1 MCKFKDGDF
10 IKIIQPKFETCVVT
24 FDEREFIGIFCSHVL
39 ADDKEMAAVY
49 VVLTDDDILAYT
61 DFDKRQII
69 VFDERYLIEK
79 ATEEDKARLIN
90 ALKRQGK
97 KWNEEKLLIESIN

>member
-1 MCKFKDGDF
+1 MYEPKDGDF

-24 FDEREFIGIFCSHVL
+24 FDEREFLGIFCSPVF
-39 ADDKEMAAVY
+39 ADGKEMSAVY
-49 VVLTDDDILAYT
+49 VVLTDDDVLAYT
-61 DFDKRQII
+61 DSDKRQIV

-79 ATEEDKARLIN
+79 ATEEDKAHLIN

-97 KWNEEKLLIESIN
+97 KWNEQKLLIESIN

>member
-1 MCKFKDGDF
+1 MYKHKDGDF
-10 IKIIQPKFETCVVT
+10 IKIIQPKFETYFVRS
-24 FDEREFIGIFCSHVL
+24 DEREFLGIFCSHVF

-49 VVLTDDDILAYT
+49 VVLTDDGILAYT

-69 VFDERYLIEK
+69 TYDENYIIEK
-79 ATEEDKARLIN
+79 ATEKDKARLIN
-90 ALKRQGK
+90 ALERQGK

>member
-1 MCKFKDGDF
+1 MYEPKDGDF

-69 VFDERYLIEK
+69 TFDEKYLIGKADEKEK
-79 ATEEDKARLIN
+79 ACLVN
-90 ALKRQGK
+90 ALKSKAKSGTNR
-97 KWNEEKLLIESIN
+97 NF

>member
-1 MCKFKDGDF
+1 MYEPKDGDF
-10 IKIIQPKFETCVVT
+10 IKIIQPKFETYFVRSE
-24 FDEREFIGIFCSHVL
+24 EREFIGIFCSPVL
-39 ADDKEMAAVY
+39 VDDKEMSAVY

-61 DFDKRQII
+61 DFDKRQILT
-69 VFDERYLIEK
+69 FDEKYLIEK
-79 ATEEDKARLIN
+79 AGEKEKACLVN

>member
-1 MCKFKDGDF
+1 MYEPKDGDF
-10 IKIIQPKFETCVVT
+10 IKIIQPKFETGFGT
-24 FDEREFIGIFCSHVL
+24 FDEREFLGIFCSPVF

-61 DFDKRQII
+61 DFGKRQI
-69 VFDERYLIEK
+69 VTFDESYLVEK
-79 ATEEDKARLIN
+79 ATKEDKARLIN

-97 KWNEEKLLIESIN
+97 KWNEEKLLIENIN

>member
-1 MCKFKDGDF
+1 MYEPKDGDF
-10 IKIIQPKFETCVVT
+10 IKIIQPKFKIGFDT
-24 FDEREFIGIFCSHVL
+24 FDERQFIGIFCSHVF

-61 DFDKRQII
+61 DFDKRRLITYDENYI
-69 VFDERYLIEK
+69 VEK
-79 ATEEDKARLIN
+79 ATEKEKARLIN
-90 ALKRQGK
+90 ALERQGK